1 MRGGEPA
8 SPFYFRPR
16 QPIVLLRTFIST
28 EENSILLVSQHRN
41 QVARRIGWLRLETEP
56 GLLRGP
62 IDGGSR
68 REERTHKPLPSIV
81 NLRRLDR
88 PIPLHVEGDGSTY
101 GGHWRDGGIGKAQI
115 TGEPQPKSQRIGDV
129 VVVEDLQVP
138 HLQACLGIVEINLKG
153 IVGHLHHPEHIVGIY
168 VYVEV
173 VNLFGEFG
181 RSSRTGIH
189 VKSNKGEGA
198 FVEPTVTTD
207 ELALAETHVRLV
219 SQRGSLSGF
228 GVGSGAAP
236 ANVRQSNEAVEI
248 SYL

>member
-41 QVARRIGWLRLETEP
+41 QVARRIGWLRLEAEP

-81 NLRRLDR
+81 NLRRLDC
-88 PIPLHVEGDGSTY
+88 PIPLHIEGDGSTY
-101 GGHWRDGGIGKAQI
+101 GGDRGDGGIGEAQV
-115 TGEPQPKSQRIGDV
+115 TWKPNAEGQGVCDV

-138 HLQACLGIVEINLKG
+138 HL
-153 IVGHLHHPEHIVGIY
+153 
-168 VYVEV
+168 
-173 VNLFGEFG
+173 
-181 RSSRTGIH
+181 
-189 VKSNKGEGA
+189 
-198 FVEPTVTTD
+198 
-207 ELALAETHVRLV
+207 
-219 SQRGSLSGF
+219 
-228 GVGSGAAP
+228 
-236 ANVRQSNEAVEI
+236 
-248 SYL
+248 